1 MRCATTNLTKRPG
14 DRHGTTGI
22 VEKRSRNAA
31 AVITGA
37 GSGIGAALATELAR
51 RGGRIVCSDIDE
63 NAARTTADAI
73 IGDGGSA
80 LAVRCDVTRIDDV
93 QRRYNKR
100 IQKRLTKTTWMSGC
114 SSWYLTADG
123 FNASMY
129 PGFATQYL
137 QQMRDFRFGHY
148 VAVAQGAHAAIG
160 AGAGA

>member
-22 VEKRSRNAA
+22 VEKRSRNAV

-100 IQKRLTKTTWMSGC
+100 IQKR
-114 SSWYLTADG
+114 
-123 FNASMY
+123 
-129 PGFATQYL
+129 
-137 QQMRDFRFGHY
+137 
-148 VAVAQGAHAAIG
+148 
-160 AGAGA
+160 